1 MVDIVIVEDAEVWWR
16 GFVVVRAAEAAAGE
30 GDAFWC
36 GG

>member
-1 MVDIVIVEDAEVWWR
+1 MVDIVIVEDAKVWWR